1 MNEPIERIEHQQRH
15 ILHRI
20 EKLEE
25 AERKWD
31 FTTRDV
37 SYKSD
42 MVQANFRMLHDGI
55 HDVRTEMNETKHQL
69 NTRMDSI
76 EQKMSKMDEKLDM
89 IIGFLKPKG

>member
-1 MNEPIERIEHQQRH
+1 MQEPIEYQPANIIRRV
-15 ILHRI
+15 

-42 MVQANFRMLHDGI
+42 MVQAHFRMLHDGI
-55 HDVRTEMNETKHQL
+55 HDVRVEMNEAKHHL
-69 NTRMDSI
+69 NARMDGI
-76 EQKMSKMDEKLDM
+76 EQRMDKMDEKLDL
-89 IIGFLKPKG
+89 IIGFLQPKKGE